1 MKKIDGTFISLW
13 FVSPKRAVASRGTQ
27 KKIDLSRKKCRA
39 KFREQD
45 APPDAVCICHH
56 YKPC

>member
-1 MKKIDGTFISLW
+1 MKKINGTFISLW

-27 KKIDLSRKKCRA
+27 KKIDFSRGKNVG
-39 KFREQD
+39 QSLL
-45 APPDAVCICHH
+45 PDAICLCHH